1 MQEKQTV
8 KTINPDEIIYI
19 NSEGNLFI
27 DGASYIKGMDDY
39 EWNFALSK
47 KHFLTLLEN
56 LSHHPLHPEY
66 EAITPLPEGTEPSEI
81 IIDASIKMG
90 KDAGELH
97 ALCNR
102 HKIPHYFTTWR

>member
-1 MQEKQTV
+1 MQNKVTV
-8 KTINPDEIIYI
+8 NPFNPNENMYI
-19 NSEGNLFI
+19 DAEGNLFI

-47 KHFLTLLEN
+47 KNFLKLLEH
-56 LSHHPLHPEY
+56 LSHHPLHPGY
-66 EAITPLPEGTEPSEI
+66 EPLDVPDGCEPSEI
-81 IIDASIKMG
+81 IIDAIIKMG
-90 KDAGELH
+90 KDAGDLH